1 MNHLNLAEETFV
13 DFILRLTELRI
24 TDLNFKKL
32 LLRQLPILVKHG
44 FDVKLLNKSSL
55 EKLGVDRVV
64 GVFAGEVSEY
74 ARKYGLK
81 FAVFEKIYAKEAP
94 K

>member
-13 DFILRLTELRI
+13 DWILRLTDR
-24 TDLNFKKL
+24 NFKKS